1 MDLTA
6 DTRVENRSET
16 PFARIPVCDADFN
29 VIAYELMAGDKGQYQ
44 PALPEIISAALTDPR
59 IHDLLNERPALLLAD
74 AETVR
79 LIYNE
84 LRFPMDQFWLML
96 ESRQAI
102 RVDPLLIKGLKKRGA
117 HFGLSISH
125 GDLPDLSEELLNHIS
140 FIRAPSEYY
149 TKKHLNRQVNS
160 SWRCI
165 ASEVDDETL
174 YTELRNQ
181 GIETIQG
188 RYLPRPETTDIKQFP
203 SNKLIALEILNML
216 GDVNVSLEDL
226 ENLIVQDLQLY
237 YKLLRF
243 INSAYYNF
251 NRKINSIKEALIY
264 LGLNSLRSIS
274 LVIALSETTTRSP
287 DLFYLALTRA
297 RMCELLAKSNG
308 WPNES
313 IFFNAGLISLLDV
326 LLDIPMD
333 MILSELPL
341 SAAIKDAVLHF
352 EGRTGAALQCAI
364 YYEHVDW
371 QKIEDS
377 QFDKDLAHSAYL
389 EASRWATALQQGL
402 TNSAET

>member
-1 MDLTA
+1 MA
-6 DTRVENRSET
+6 DFSVKIRSET
-16 PFARIPVCDADFN
+16 PFARIPVCDSEFN
-29 VIAYELMAGDKGQYQ
+29 VIAYELMVGGTGQYQ
-44 PALPEIISAALTDPR
+44 PALPEIISATLTDPR
-59 IHDLLNERPALLLAD
+59 IHDLLNHRPALLLAD
-74 AETVR
+74 AEAVK
-79 LIYNE
+79 LIYSE
-84 LRFPMDQFWLML
+84 LRFPMNQFWLML

-102 RVDPLLIKGLKKRGA
+102 RVDPFLIKGLKKRGA
-117 HFGLSISH
+117 HFGLSINH
-125 GDLPDLSEELLNHIS
+125 GDLPDLSDELLSSIS
-140 FIRAPSEYY
+140 FIRAPSEHYLRRN
-149 TKKHLNRQVNS
+149 LNLQVDG

-165 ASEVDDETL
+165 ASEVDSEKL
-174 YTELRNQ
+174 YTQLREQ
-181 GIETIQG
+181 GINSIQG
-188 RYLPRPETTDIKQFP
+188 RYLPKPETTDIKQFP
-203 SNKLIALEILNML
+203 SNKLIALEILNLL

-226 ENLIVQDLQLY
+226 ENLIIQDLQLY

-251 NRKINSIKEALIY
+251 NRKISNIKEALIY

-274 LVIALSETTTRSP
+274 LVIALSESTTRSP

-297 RMCELLAKSNG
+297 RMCELLAKSHG

-333 MILSELPL
+333 TILPELPL
-341 SAAIKDAVLHF
+341 SAAIKDAVLNF

-389 EASRWATALQQGL
+389 EASRWATALQEGL
-402 TNSAET
+402 TSTTES

>member
-6 DTRVENRSET
+6 DISVENRSGT
-16 PFARIPVCDADFN
+16 PFARIPVCDSEFN
-29 VIAYELMAGDKGQYQ
+29 VIAYELVAGETGQYQ
-44 PALPEIISAALTDPR
+44 PALPEIISATLTDPR
-59 IHDLLNERPALLLAD
+59 IHDLLNHRPALLLAD
-74 AETVR
+74 ADTVR

-102 RVDPLLIKGLKKRGA
+102 RIDPLLIKGLKKRGA
-117 HFGLSISH
+117 HFGLSLKQ
-125 GDLPDLSEELLNHIS
+125 GDLPDLSEDLLGNLS
-140 FIRAPSEYY
+140 FIRAPGEYY
-149 TKKHLNRQVNS
+149 IRHKLKYQIADN
-160 SWRCI
+160 WRCI
-165 ASEVDDETL
+165 ASEVDDESL
-174 YTELRNQ
+174 YTQLTEQ
-181 GIETIQG
+181 GVHSIQG

-274 LVIALSETTTRSP
+274 LVIALSESTTRSP

-297 RMCELLAKSNG
+297 RMCELLAKSHG

-333 MILSELPL
+333 TILSELPL

-402 TNSAET
+402 TSSAES